1 MTQRDDALRVAWLA
15 CRDRVSMP
23 LPDFIRAFDGWD
35 VLPVTHADEV
45 VAAVL
50 MRGDEIHAASIAPGK
65 WITRKLIRD
74 SVGKLLEK
82 HGKCTTMVMQSNPAG
97 EAFVKRLG
105 FIKTQD
111 GEVMRY
117 ELRKA
122 RHV

>member
-1 MTQRDDALRVAWLA
+1 MNQRSEALRVAWLA

-23 LPDFIRAFDGWD
+23 LQDFIRAFDGWD
-35 VLPVTHADEV
+35 VLPVTHGAEV

-50 MRGDEIHAASIAPGK
+50 MRGDEIHAASLAPGK
-65 WITRKLIRD
+65 WITRKLIRE
-74 SVGKLLEK
+74 SVGQLLEK
-82 HGKCTTMVMQSNPAG
+82 HGRCTTTVAKNNPAG
-97 EAFVKRLG
+97 DAFVRRLG
-105 FIKTQD
+105 FTKTAD